1 LERYLLP
8 LPAHGLRSQLNAET
22 GPAGS
27 SVRLLIRNSTQ
38 IGRSNWN
45 LQPRPPFEGGKFPIG
60 LNFKVFNMT
69 FSYVDLSR
77 VAFLIVALGWAD
89 VSWADDRS
97 GGSAGLPAKS
107 DATSAS
113 ASEDAFPTAVTDAQK
128 VTLKFSDIPRLNGDY
143 RVNADETVTI
153 PGLGRVAV
161 GDITVSQLEEI
172 LSERATAIAGR
183 DVYVTVEVSEYRPV
197 FISGNVSRFGP
208 LPWQPGLT
216 VEQALASVG
225 GIVQSQVGDAVI
237 QRRRAELD
245 EQRLI
250 AAMARLKA
258 EQQGAER
265 IEVPAELIKLSGKSE
280 AEKLIQA
287 QLTLMHNRRI
297 SLQKQLDSLAVGKN
311 LGYQELE
318 ALRVQRSRLEEQLQ
332 LRRNQ
337 REKIQSLL
345 DKKLTVAD
353 RALEENIK
361 VSDLE
366 EKSAN
371 ISVAIARVQAT
382 ITNFEREALN
392 LAEARKSEVDT
403 EIIRLERELAQT
415 RAVLDVIKDP
425 DQEEEPS
432 TRYFISRR
440 GKGSALKVMEA
451 ERSSSLMPGDLL
463 SVQVASSQR

>member
-1 LERYLLP
+1 
-8 LPAHGLRSQLNAET
+8 
-22 GPAGS
+22 
-27 SVRLLIRNSTQ
+27 
-38 IGRSNWN
+38 
-45 LQPRPPFEGGKFPIG
+45 
-60 LNFKVFNMT
+60 MT
-69 FSYVDLSR
+69 FSYADLLR
-77 VAFLIVALGWAD
+77 VAFLVVALGCGE
-89 VSWADDRS
+89 VSFGNDLS
-97 GGSAGLPAKS
+97 GGSAELSPKS

-113 ASEDAFPTAVTDAQK
+113 ASEAEFPTAVTDAQK
-128 VTLKFSDIPRLNGDY
+128 LALKFSDIPRLNGDY

-161 GDITVSQLEEI
+161 ADITIGQLEEI
-172 LSERATAIAGR
+172 LSERATAVAGR

-197 FISGNVSRFGP
+197 FITGNVPRFGP

-216 VEQALASVG
+216 VEQALAAVG
-225 GIVQSQVGDAVI
+225 GIVQSQAVDAII

-265 IEVPAELIKLSGKSE
+265 IEIPAELVKLSGKTE
-280 AEKLIQA
+280 AEKLIEA
-287 QLTLMHNRRI
+287 QLTLMHNRRT
-297 SLQKQLDSLAVGKN
+297 SMQKQLDSLAAGKN

-318 ALRVQRSRLEEQLQ
+318 ALRVQRSRLDDQLQ
-332 LRRNQ
+332 LRRKQ
-337 REKIQSLL
+337 RERIQSLL

-353 RALEENIK
+353 RALEEEIK

-371 ISVAIARVQAT
+371 ISVAIARVQTT

-415 RAVLDVIKDP
+415 RAVLDVLKDP
-425 DQEEEPS
+425 DEEQEPS
-432 TRYFISRR
+432 IRYLISRR
-440 GKGSALKVMEA
+440 GKGNAVKLMEA

-463 SVQVASSQR
+463 SVTKVASSQR

>member
-1 LERYLLP
+1 
-8 LPAHGLRSQLNAET
+8 
-22 GPAGS
+22 
-27 SVRLLIRNSTQ
+27 
-38 IGRSNWN
+38 
-45 LQPRPPFEGGKFPIG
+45 
-60 LNFKVFNMT
+60 MT
-69 FSYVDLSR
+69 FSYADLLR
-77 VAFLIVALGWAD
+77 VAFFVVALGCGE
-89 VSWADDRS
+89 VSFGSDLS
-97 GGSAGLPAKS
+97 GGSAELSPKS

-113 ASEDAFPTAVTDAQK
+113 ASEAEFPTAVTDAQK
-128 VTLKFSDIPRLNGDY
+128 LALKFSDIPRLNGDY

-161 GDITVSQLEEI
+161 ADITIGQLEEI
-172 LSERATAIAGR
+172 LSERATAVAGR

-197 FISGNVSRFGP
+197 FLTGNVPRFGP

-216 VEQALASVG
+216 VEQALAAVG
-225 GIVQSQVGDAVI
+225 GVVQSQAVDAII

-265 IEVPAELIKLSGKSE
+265 IEIPAELVKLSGKTE
-280 AEKLIQA
+280 AEKLIEA
-287 QLTLMHNRRI
+287 QLTLMHNRRT
-297 SLQKQLDSLAVGKN
+297 SMQKQLDSLAAGKN

-318 ALRVQRSRLEEQLQ
+318 ALRVQRSRLDDQLQ
-332 LRRNQ
+332 LRRKQ
-337 REKIQSLL
+337 RERIQSLL

-353 RALEENIK
+353 RALEEEIK

-371 ISVAIARVQAT
+371 ISVAIARVQTT

-415 RAVLDVIKDP
+415 RAVLDVLKDP
-425 DQEEEPS
+425 DEEQEPS
-432 TRYFISRR
+432 IRYLISRR
-440 GKGSALKVMEA
+440 GKGNAVKLMEA

-463 SVQVASSQR
+463 SVTKVASSQR

>member
-1 LERYLLP
+1 
-8 LPAHGLRSQLNAET
+8 
-22 GPAGS
+22 
-27 SVRLLIRNSTQ
+27 
-38 IGRSNWN
+38 
-45 LQPRPPFEGGKFPIG
+45 
-60 LNFKVFNMT
+60 MT
-69 FSYVDLSR
+69 FSYADLLR
-77 VAFLIVALGWAD
+77 VAFLVVALGCGE
-89 VSWADDRS
+89 VSFGNDLS
-97 GGSAGLPAKS
+97 GGSAELSPKS

-113 ASEDAFPTAVTDAQK
+113 ASEAEFPTAVTDAQK
-128 VTLKFSDIPRLNGDY
+128 LALKFSDIPRLNGDY

-161 GDITVSQLEEI
+161 ADITVGQLEEI
-172 LSERATAIAGR
+172 LSERATAVAGR

-197 FISGNVSRFGP
+197 FITGNVPRFGP

-216 VEQALASVG
+216 VEQALAAVG
-225 GIVQSQVGDAVI
+225 GIVQSQAVDAII

-265 IEVPAELIKLSGKSE
+265 IEIPAELVKLSGKTE
-280 AEKLIQA
+280 AEKLIEA
-287 QLTLMHNRRI
+287 QLTLMHNRRT
-297 SLQKQLDSLAVGKN
+297 SMQKQLDSLAAGKN

-318 ALRVQRSRLEEQLQ
+318 ALRVQRSRLDDQLQ
-332 LRRNQ
+332 LRRKQ
-337 REKIQSLL
+337 RERIQSLL

-353 RALEENIK
+353 RALEEEIK

-371 ISVAIARVQAT
+371 ISVAIARVQTT

-415 RAVLDVIKDP
+415 RAVLDVLKDP
-425 DQEEEPS
+425 DEEQEPS
-432 TRYFISRR
+432 IRYLISRR
-440 GKGSALKVMEA
+440 GKGNAVKLMEA

-463 SVQVASSQR
+463 SVTKVASSQR

>member
-1 LERYLLP
+1 
-8 LPAHGLRSQLNAET
+8 
-22 GPAGS
+22 
-27 SVRLLIRNSTQ
+27 
-38 IGRSNWN
+38 
-45 LQPRPPFEGGKFPIG
+45 
-60 LNFKVFNMT
+60 MT
-69 FSYVDLSR
+69 FSYADLLR
-77 VAFLIVALGWAD
+77 VAFLVVALGC
-89 VSWADDRS
+89 
-97 GGSAGLPAKS
+97 GE
-107 DATSAS
+107 AS
-113 ASEDAFPTAVTDAQK
+113 ASEAEFPTAVTDAQK
-128 VTLKFSDIPRLNGDY
+128 LALKFSDIPRLNGDY

-161 GDITVSQLEEI
+161 ADMTIGQLEEI
-172 LSERATAIAGR
+172 LSERATAVAGR

-197 FISGNVSRFGP
+197 FITGNVPRFGP

-216 VEQALASVG
+216 VEQALAAVG
-225 GIVQSQVGDAVI
+225 GVVQSQAGDAII

-250 AAMARLKA
+250 AAMVRLKA

-265 IEVPAELIKLSGKSE
+265 IEIPAELVKLSGKTE
-280 AEKLIQA
+280 AEKLIEA
-287 QLTLMHNRRI
+287 QLTLMHNRRT
-297 SLQKQLDSLAVGKN
+297 SMQKQLDSLAAGKN

-318 ALRVQRSRLEEQLQ
+318 ALRVQRSRLDDQLQ
-332 LRRNQ
+332 LRRKQ
-337 REKIQSLL
+337 RERIQSLL

-353 RALEENIK
+353 RALEEEIK

-371 ISVAIARVQAT
+371 ISVAIARVQTT

-415 RAVLDVIKDP
+415 RAVLDVLKDP
-425 DQEEEPS
+425 DEEQEPS
-432 TRYFISRR
+432 IRYLISRR
-440 GKGSALKVMEA
+440 GKGNAVKLMEA

-463 SVQVASSQR
+463 SVTKVASSQR

>member
-1 LERYLLP
+1 
-8 LPAHGLRSQLNAET
+8 
-22 GPAGS
+22 
-27 SVRLLIRNSTQ
+27 
-38 IGRSNWN
+38 
-45 LQPRPPFEGGKFPIG
+45 
-60 LNFKVFNMT
+60 MT
-69 FSYVDLSR
+69 FSYADLLR
-77 VAFLIVALGWAD
+77 VAFLVVALGCGE
-89 VSWADDRS
+89 VSFGNDLS
-97 GGSAGLPAKS
+97 GGSAELSPKS

-113 ASEDAFPTAVTDAQK
+113 ASEAEFPTAVTDAQK
-128 VTLKFSDIPRLNGDY
+128 LALKFSDIPRLNGDY

-161 GDITVSQLEEI
+161 ADITIGQLEEI
-172 LSERATAIAGR
+172 LSERATAVAGR

-197 FISGNVSRFGP
+197 FITGNVPRFGP

-216 VEQALASVG
+216 VEQALAAVG
-225 GIVQSQVGDAVI
+225 GIVQSQAVDAII

-265 IEVPAELIKLSGKSE
+265 IEIPAELVKLSGKTE
-280 AEKLIQA
+280 AEKLIEA
-287 QLTLMHNRRI
+287 QLTLMHNRRT
-297 SLQKQLDSLAVGKN
+297 SMQKQLDSLAAGKN

-318 ALRVQRSRLEEQLQ
+318 ALRVQRSRLDDQLQ
-332 LRRNQ
+332 LRRKQ
-337 REKIQSLL
+337 RERIQSLL

-353 RALEENIK
+353 RALEEEIK

-371 ISVAIARVQAT
+371 ISVAIARVQTT

-392 LAEARKSEVDT
+392 LAETRKSEVDT

-415 RAVLDVIKDP
+415 RAVLDVLKDP
-425 DQEEEPS
+425 DEEQEPS
-432 TRYFISRR
+432 IRYLISRR
-440 GKGSALKVMEA
+440 GKGNAVKLMEA

-463 SVQVASSQR
+463 SVTKVASSQR

>member
-1 LERYLLP
+1 
-8 LPAHGLRSQLNAET
+8 
-22 GPAGS
+22 
-27 SVRLLIRNSTQ
+27 
-38 IGRSNWN
+38 
-45 LQPRPPFEGGKFPIG
+45 
-60 LNFKVFNMT
+60 MT
-69 FSYVDLSR
+69 FSYADLLR
-77 VAFLIVALGWAD
+77 VAFFVVALGCGE
-89 VSWADDRS
+89 VSFGSDLS
-97 GGSAGLPAKS
+97 GGSAELSPKS

-113 ASEDAFPTAVTDAQK
+113 ASEAEFPTAVTDAQK
-128 VTLKFSDIPRLNGDY
+128 LALKFSDIPRLNGDY

-161 GDITVSQLEEI
+161 ADMTIGQLEEI
-172 LSERATAIAGR
+172 LSERATAVAGR

-197 FISGNVSRFGP
+197 FITGNVPRFGP

-216 VEQALASVG
+216 VEQALAAVG
-225 GIVQSQVGDAVI
+225 GVVQSQAVDAII

-265 IEVPAELIKLSGKSE
+265 IEIPAELVKLSGKTE
-280 AEKLIQA
+280 AEKLIEA
-287 QLTLMHNRRI
+287 QLTLMHNRRT
-297 SLQKQLDSLAVGKN
+297 SMQKQLDSLAAGKN

-318 ALRVQRSRLEEQLQ
+318 ALRVQRSRLDDQLQ
-332 LRRNQ
+332 LRRKQ
-337 REKIQSLL
+337 RERIQSLL

-353 RALEENIK
+353 RALEEEIK

-371 ISVAIARVQAT
+371 ISVAIARVQTT

-415 RAVLDVIKDP
+415 RAVLDVLKDP
-425 DQEEEPS
+425 DEEQEPS
-432 TRYFISRR
+432 IRYLISRR
-440 GKGSALKVMEA
+440 GKGNAVKLMEA

-463 SVQVASSQR
+463 SVTKVASSQR

>member
-1 LERYLLP
+1 
-8 LPAHGLRSQLNAET
+8 
-22 GPAGS
+22 
-27 SVRLLIRNSTQ
+27 
-38 IGRSNWN
+38 
-45 LQPRPPFEGGKFPIG
+45 
-60 LNFKVFNMT
+60 MT
-69 FSYVDLSR
+69 FSYADLLR
-77 VAFLIVALGWAD
+77 VAFLVVALGCGE
-89 VSWADDRS
+89 VSFGNDLS
-97 GGSAGLPAKS
+97 GGSAELSPKS

-113 ASEDAFPTAVTDAQK
+113 ASEAEFPTAVTDAQK
-128 VTLKFSDIPRLNGDY
+128 LALKFSDIPRLNGDY

-161 GDITVSQLEEI
+161 ADITVGQLEEI
-172 LSERATAIAGR
+172 LSERATAVAGR

-197 FISGNVSRFGP
+197 FITGNVPRFGP

-216 VEQALASVG
+216 VEQALAAVG
-225 GIVQSQVGDAVI
+225 GIVQSQAVDAII

-265 IEVPAELIKLSGKSE
+265 IEIPAELVKLSGKTE
-280 AEKLIQA
+280 AEKLIEA
-287 QLTLMHNRRI
+287 QLTLMHNRRT
-297 SLQKQLDSLAVGKN
+297 SMQKQLDSLAAGKN

-318 ALRVQRSRLEEQLQ
+318 ALRVQRSRLDDQLQ
-332 LRRNQ
+332 LRRKQ
-337 REKIQSLL
+337 RERIQSLL

-353 RALEENIK
+353 RALEEEIK

-371 ISVAIARVQAT
+371 ISVAIARVQTT

-392 LAEARKSEVDT
+392 LAETRKSEVDT

-415 RAVLDVIKDP
+415 RAVLDVLKDP
-425 DQEEEPS
+425 DEEQEPS
-432 TRYFISRR
+432 IRYLISRR
-440 GKGSALKVMEA
+440 GKGNAVKLMEA

-463 SVQVASSQR
+463 SVTKVASSQR

>member
-1 LERYLLP
+1 
-8 LPAHGLRSQLNAET
+8 
-22 GPAGS
+22 
-27 SVRLLIRNSTQ
+27 
-38 IGRSNWN
+38 
-45 LQPRPPFEGGKFPIG
+45 
-60 LNFKVFNMT
+60 MT
-69 FSYVDLSR
+69 FSYADLLR
-77 VAFLIVALGWAD
+77 VAFFVVALGCGE
-89 VSWADDRS
+89 VSFGSDLS
-97 GGSAGLPAKS
+97 GGSAELSPKS

-113 ASEDAFPTAVTDAQK
+113 ASEAEFPTAVTDAQK
-128 VTLKFSDIPRLNGDY
+128 LALKFSDIPRLNGDY

-161 GDITVSQLEEI
+161 ADITIGQLEEI
-172 LSERATAIAGR
+172 LSERATAVAGR

-197 FISGNVSRFGP
+197 FITGNVPRFGP

-216 VEQALASVG
+216 VEQALAAVG
-225 GIVQSQVGDAVI
+225 GIVQSQAVDAII

-265 IEVPAELIKLSGKSE
+265 IEIPAELVKLSGKTE
-280 AEKLIQA
+280 AEKLIEA
-287 QLTLMHNRRI
+287 QLTLMHNRRT
-297 SLQKQLDSLAVGKN
+297 SMQKQLDSLAAGKN

-318 ALRVQRSRLEEQLQ
+318 ALRVQRSRLDDQLQ
-332 LRRNQ
+332 LRRKQ
-337 REKIQSLL
+337 RERIQSLL

-353 RALEENIK
+353 RALEEEIK

-371 ISVAIARVQAT
+371 ISVAIARVQTT

-415 RAVLDVIKDP
+415 RAVLDVLKDP
-425 DQEEEPS
+425 DEEQEPS
-432 TRYFISRR
+432 IRYLISRR
-440 GKGSALKVMEA
+440 GKGDAVKLMEA

-463 SVQVASSQR
+463 SVTKVASSQR

>member
-1 LERYLLP
+1 
-8 LPAHGLRSQLNAET
+8 
-22 GPAGS
+22 
-27 SVRLLIRNSTQ
+27 
-38 IGRSNWN
+38 
-45 LQPRPPFEGGKFPIG
+45 
-60 LNFKVFNMT
+60 MT
-69 FSYVDLSR
+69 FSYADLLR
-77 VAFLIVALGWAD
+77 VAFFVVALGCGE
-89 VSWADDRS
+89 VSFGSDLS
-97 GGSAGLPAKS
+97 GGSAELPPKS

-113 ASEDAFPTAVTDAQK
+113 ASEAEFPTAVTDAQK
-128 VTLKFSDIPRLNGDY
+128 LALKFSDIPRLNGDY

-161 GDITVSQLEEI
+161 ADITIGQLEEI
-172 LSERATAIAGR
+172 LSERATAVAGR

-197 FISGNVSRFGP
+197 FITGNVPRFGP

-216 VEQALASVG
+216 VEQALAAVG
-225 GIVQSQVGDAVI
+225 GIVQSQAVDAII

-265 IEVPAELIKLSGKSE
+265 IEIPAELVKLSGKTE
-280 AEKLIQA
+280 AEKLIEA
-287 QLTLMHNRRI
+287 QLTLMHNRRT
-297 SLQKQLDSLAVGKN
+297 SMQKQLDSLAAGKN

-318 ALRVQRSRLEEQLQ
+318 ALRVQRSRLDDQLQ
-332 LRRNQ
+332 LRRKQ
-337 REKIQSLL
+337 RERIQSLL

-353 RALEENIK
+353 RALEEEIK

-371 ISVAIARVQAT
+371 ISVAIARVQTT

-415 RAVLDVIKDP
+415 RAVLDVLKDP
-425 DQEEEPS
+425 DEEQEPS
-432 TRYFISRR
+432 IRYLISRR
-440 GKGSALKVMEA
+440 GKGNAVKLMEA

-463 SVQVASSQR
+463 SVTKVASSQR

>member
-1 LERYLLP
+1 
-8 LPAHGLRSQLNAET
+8 
-22 GPAGS
+22 
-27 SVRLLIRNSTQ
+27 
-38 IGRSNWN
+38 
-45 LQPRPPFEGGKFPIG
+45 
-60 LNFKVFNMT
+60 MT
-69 FSYVDLSR
+69 FSYADLLR
-77 VAFLIVALGWAD
+77 VAFFVVALGCGE
-89 VSWADDRS
+89 VSFGNDLS
-97 GGSAGLPAKS
+97 GGSAELSPKS

-113 ASEDAFPTAVTDAQK
+113 ASEAEFPTAVTDAQK
-128 VTLKFSDIPRLNGDY
+128 LALKFSDIPRLNGDY

-161 GDITVSQLEEI
+161 ADITIGQLEEI
-172 LSERATAIAGR
+172 LSERATAVAGR

-197 FISGNVSRFGP
+197 FITGNVPRFGP

-216 VEQALASVG
+216 VEQALAAVG
-225 GIVQSQVGDAVI
+225 GVVQSQAVDAII

-265 IEVPAELIKLSGKSE
+265 IEIPAELVKLSGKTE
-280 AEKLIQA
+280 AEKLIEA
-287 QLTLMHNRRI
+287 QLTLMHNRRT
-297 SLQKQLDSLAVGKN
+297 SMQKQLDSLAAGKN

-318 ALRVQRSRLEEQLQ
+318 ALRVQRSRLDDQLQ
-332 LRRNQ
+332 LRRKQ
-337 REKIQSLL
+337 RERIQSLL

-353 RALEENIK
+353 RALEEEIK

-371 ISVAIARVQAT
+371 ISVAIARVQTT

-415 RAVLDVIKDP
+415 RAVLDVLKDP
-425 DQEEEPS
+425 DEEQEPS
-432 TRYFISRR
+432 IRYLISRR
-440 GKGSALKVMEA
+440 GKGNAVKLMEA

-463 SVQVASSQR
+463 SVTKVASSQR